1 MSGGRLDVLFNNGAY
16 AIPAAVEDLPT
27 NALRSIFE
35 ANLFGWH
42 TLTRLALPIMFAQKS
57 GRIIQNSSVLGFAAM
72 QFRGAYVATKFA
84 LEGLT
89 DTMRLEL
96 RGTGIDVILI
106 EPGPIRT
113 KIRENALIQFEKWI
127 GWEEARQK
135 STYEH
140 KLIPRLSITNPDK
153 DLFEL
158 SASSVSEAVWRAS
171 TAKKP
176 RARYRVTW
184 ATTLMM
190 VTKRL
195 FPTWLIDNISRHY

>member
-1 MSGGRLDVLFNNGAY
+1 MGSLATAKCECGFTKRFLLGGGMSNHLTYCGFPCYCQDCK
-16 AIPAAVEDLPT
+16 
-27 NALRSIFE
+27 SIFE

-106 EPGPIRT
+106 EPGP
-113 KIRENALIQFEKWI
+113 
-127 GWEEARQK
+127 
-135 STYEH
+135 
-140 KLIPRLSITNPDK
+140 NP
-153 DLFEL
+153 FFF
-158 SASSVSEAVWRAS
+158 V
-171 TAKKP
+171 
-176 RARYRVTW
+176 
-184 ATTLMM
+184 
-190 VTKRL
+190 
-195 FPTWLIDNISRHY
+195 